1 MDTFDSS
8 KKVSVPGDWNYRRPE
23 WFHYEGP
30 AWFSRVFSYIRLVG
44 RRVFAYLA
52 GADKSVEV
60 WCNGHGPI
68 GCVNGPGALW
78 AEITDDLIPLLNFY
92 RSAVPIDT
100 KFSLSYS
107 CLRGPQLF

>member
-1 MDTFDSS
+1 
-8 KKVSVPGDWNYRRPE
+8 SVPGDWNYQRPE

-30 AWFSRVFSYIRLVG
+30 EWFSKVFSYNRLVS

-78 AEITDDLIPLLNFY
+78 VEITDALLE
-92 RSAVPIDT
+92 
-100 KFSLSYS
+100 
-107 CLRGPQLF
+107 G